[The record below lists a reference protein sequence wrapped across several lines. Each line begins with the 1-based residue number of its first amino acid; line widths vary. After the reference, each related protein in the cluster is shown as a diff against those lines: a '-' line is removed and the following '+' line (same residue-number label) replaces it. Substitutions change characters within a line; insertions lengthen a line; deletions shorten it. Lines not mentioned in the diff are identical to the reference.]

1 MEVKFK
7 QTPNVSNNFITPKGI
22 VLHHTGGSY
31 KGSVSWCLN
40 PISKVS
46 YHCIVDINGD
56 RTILAEDT
64 KKTWHAGI
72 SIFKGV
78 PNCNNYLLGIAVSGD
93 TNKRD
98 LTNEEIKSVAL
109 WCVDKMKYWGFGIDM
124 ITTHREISPNRKID
138 VSFSAEKQI
147 KDKINEILDTT
158 YCHNSN
164 K

>member
-7 QTPNVSNNFITPKGI
+7 QTPNVSNGVIEPKGI
-22 VLHHTGGSY
+22 VLHHTAGSY
-31 KGSVSWCLN
+31 IGSVSWCLN

-46 YHCIVDINGD
+46 YHCIVDTNGN

-64 KKTWHAGI
+64 KKTWHAGK

-93 TNKRD
+93 TNKRE
-98 LTNEEIKSVAL
+98 LTNEEIESVSL
-109 WCVDKMKYWGFGIDM
+109 WCIDKMKYWGFGIDM
-124 ITTHREISPNRKID
+124 ITTHREISPNRKSD
-138 VSFSAEKQI
+138 VSVSAEKQI
-147 KDKINEILDTT
+147 KDKINEILDTSP
-158 YCHNSN
+158 CHNSD